1 MTDTL
6 WTAVAETPL
15 EAKGPTPSVLR
26 QKLDR
31 EEQKKADE
39 GLWDAIDAD
48 DVEGVTQALEKGAR
62 LEIPRKGLTP
72 LLTAIWSDKV
82 DMARV
87 FLEAGAN
94 LNARHPRKFPVTQA
108 ALSKD
113 SPDLADLLIS
123 HGVDFGKPVKYYGYG
138 RERPLAEL
146 LGSSPRLVRWW
157 LDKDFPLT
165 HPDFSRKAGE
175 HCPLPKDL
183 PEWQANWARQATAHA
198 TRNLF
203 GPIRDAM
210 EKEAPGFSKTA
221 AFQSFMTGV
230 WSQTLFEDRA
240 SLIQTL
246 AREGWTPD
254 PMGGVLKEVT
264 EYQQMLAPGRRNV
277 PVFPAQKVCIAWQAV
292 FRRSAKS
299 LQLLLSSPGIR
310 TLMQEDIRAH
320 GAQLLYEALPVHV
333 PTLTLLKDVGLDL
346 KVQNKNGNLLH
357 NRPHALTK
365 VFAEWAIK
373 NEPDLLFAE
382 NSEGVR
388 AIDACKPEPALVAFV
403 EKLAIKAAVG
413 RAPRKSASTPVRTRR
428 L

>member
-1 MTDTL
+1 MTDNL
-6 WTAVAETPL
+6 WTAVGQAPL
-15 EAKGPTPSVLR
+15 EKKSPTASALR

-39 GLWDAIDAD
+39 GLWDALEAD

-62 LEIPRKGLTP
+62 LEVPRKGMTP
-72 LLTAIWSDKV
+72 LLTALWSDRV

-87 FLEAGAN
+87 FLEAGAS
-94 LNARHPRKFPVTQA
+94 LDARHPRKYPVVQA
-108 ALSKD
+108 VLSKD
-113 SPDLADLLIS
+113 SPDLAELLIG
-123 HGVDFGKPVKYYGYG
+123 HGVDFGQPVKYYGYG
-138 RERPLAEL
+138 RERPVAEL
-146 LGSSPRLVRWW
+146 LGSAPRLVRWW
-157 LDKDFPLT
+157 LDKGFPLT

-175 HCPLPKDL
+175 HCPLPASL

-203 GPIRDAM
+203 VPIRDAM
-210 EKEAPGFSKTA
+210 EKEAPGFSKTP
-221 AFQSFMTGV
+221 AFQSFMTGI
-230 WSQTLFEDRA
+230 WSQALFEDRA

-254 PMGGVLKEVT
+254 PMGGVLREVN
-264 EYQQMLAPGRRNV
+264 EHRQVLAPGRRNV
-277 PVFPAQKVCIAWQAV
+277 SVFPAQRVCIAWHAV
-292 FRRSAKS
+292 FRRSARS

-310 TLMQEDIRAH
+310 ALMQEDIKAH
-320 GAQLLYEALPVHV
+320 GVQLLHEALPVHV
-333 PTLTLLKDVGLDL
+333 PTLTLLKEVGLDL

-365 VFAEWAIK
+365 VFAEWAIR

-388 AIDACKPEPALVAFV
+388 ALDACNPDAAILAFV

-413 RAPRKSASTPVRTRR
+413 RAPRKSASTPVRARR